1 MAPGWDHG
9 LVLSRLRALA
19 IDIGPL
25 RRYRDFRLRT
35 IAVSV
40 SSFGSF
46 FTMIAVPIQIKQ
58 LTNSTVAVG
67 LVGVAEFVPIIGVGL
82 LGGAI
87 ADRFDR
93 RTVALLSELAALAC
107 TVVLLLNGLLPRPQL
122 WLIYLV
128 AAGAVAAGSMQRPS
142 LDAML
147 PRYVPHDDIP
157 AASML
162 NNQCWSLANVTGTG
176 LGGVLASYDVR
187 LAYAVDVASFGL
199 SLLVFLRLTPLPRL
213 GSQQSPGVRATLA
226 SVAEGVRYAAGR
238 KDLLG
243 TYLIDTVAMT
253 MAMPTALFP
262 FFASVLHA
270 PHAVGLLYAADSAGG
285 LLAGAMSGWVRRV
298 HRHGMAIVL
307 AAACWGAAM
316 GLAGLM
322 PNLISALA
330 LLAVAGAA
338 DMVSGTFR
346 GVIWD
351 QTIPDELRGR
361 LAGIELLSYSIGPTL
376 GNARAGFTA
385 VRGVRFAI
393 ASGGL
398 LCVLGVGVTAAALPG
413 FRRYDSRTDEFARA
427 ERERRA
433 IGQARMYPSSG
444 AEHVT

>member
-1 MAPGWDHG
+1 MPD
-9 LVLSRLRALA
+9 LLNRLRGLA
-19 IDIGPL
+19 IDVSPL

-35 IAVSV
+35 IAASV
-40 SSFGSF
+40 SAFGSF
-46 FTMIAVPIQIKQ
+46 FTMIAVPVQLKQ
-58 LTNSTVAVG
+58 LTGSTVAVG
-67 LVGVAEFVPIIGVGL
+67 LVGAVEFVPIVLVGL

-93 RTVALLSELAALAC
+93 RLVVLLAELAALAC
-107 TVVLLLNGLLPRPQL
+107 TAALLVNALLPSPQL

-128 AAGAVAAGSMQRPS
+128 AAGAVSAGSMQRPS

-162 NNQCWSLANVTGTG
+162 NNQCWGLANIVGTV
-176 LGGVLASYDVR
+176 LGGTLASYDVR
-187 LAYAVDVASFGL
+187 LAYAVDVASFAV
-199 SLLVFLRLTPLPRL
+199 SLLVFLRMTPLPPSATEL
-213 GSQQSPGVRATLA
+213 VPGVRATLA
-226 SVAEGVRYAAGR
+226 SVGEGVRYAAGR

-243 TYLIDTVAMT
+243 TYLVDTVAMT

-262 FFASVLHA
+262 FFAAVLGT
-270 PHAVGLLYAADSAGG
+270 PSAVGLLYAADSIGG
-285 LLAGAMSGWVRRV
+285 LIAGALSGWVVRV
-298 HRHGMAIVL
+298 HRHGLAIVL
-307 AAACWGAAM
+307 AAICWGAAM

-322 PNLISALA
+322 PNLGWALV

-376 GNARAGFTA
+376 GNARAGFMA

-393 ASGGL
+393 SAGGL
-398 LCVLGVGVTAAALPG
+398 LCVAGVAVTGALLPG
-413 FRRYDSRTDEFARA
+413 FRRYDSRTDPHAVA
-427 ERERRA
+427 ERERRRA
-433 IGQARMYPSSG
+433 QAFVPR
-444 AEHVT
+444 

>member
-1 MAPGWDHG
+1 
-9 LVLSRLRALA
+9 VLTRLRALA
-19 IDIGPL
+19 IDVGPL

-46 FTMIAVPIQIKQ
+46 FTMVAVPIQIKQ
-58 LTNSTVAVG
+58 LTDSTVAVG
-67 LVGVAEFVPIIGVGL
+67 LVGAVEFVPIIVVGL

-93 RTVALLSELAALAC
+93 RTVVLLSELAALAC
-107 TVVLLLNGLLPRPQL
+107 TLLLLANALLPQPQL

-162 NNQCWSLANVTGTG
+162 NNQCWSLANIAGTV

-187 LAYAVDVASFGL
+187 LAYSVDVASFAL

-213 GSQQSPGVRATLA
+213 GMELPPGMRATLA
-226 SVAEGVRYAAGR
+226 SVADGISYAAGR
-238 KDLLG
+238 RDLLG

-253 MAMPTALFP
+253 MAMPMALFP

-285 LLAGAMSGWVRRV
+285 LLAGAVSGWVRRV

-307 AAACWGAAM
+307 AAGCWGAAI
-316 GLAGLM
+316 GLAGLA
-322 PNLISALA
+322 PNLISALV

-351 QTIPDELRGR
+351 QTIPDDYRGR

-376 GNARAGFTA
+376 GNARAGVMA

-393 ASGGL
+393 STGGL
-398 LCVLGVGVTAAALPG
+398 LCVAGVALTGALLPG
-413 FRRYDSRTDEFARA
+413 FRRYDSRTDTFAVA
-427 ERERRA
+427 ERQRRA
-433 IGQARMYPSSG
+433 A
-444 AEHVT
+444 AERAAFTSTSETTT

>member
-1 MAPGWDHG
+1 MKGVP
-9 LVLSRLRALA
+9 LLTRLRALA
-19 IDIGPL
+19 IDVGPL

-46 FTMIAVPIQIKQ
+46 FTMVAVPIQIKQ

-67 LVGVAEFVPIIGVGL
+67 LVGAVEFVPIVVVGL

-93 RTVALLSELAALAC
+93 RTVVLLSELAALAC
-107 TVVLLLNGLLPRPQL
+107 TTLLLANAVLVRPQL

-147 PRYVPHDDIP
+147 PRYVPHEDIP

-162 NNQCWSLANVTGTG
+162 NNQGWALANIGGTV

-187 LAYAVDVASFGL
+187 LAYAVDVASFAL

-213 GSQQSPGVRATLA
+213 GAELSPGVRATLA

-243 TYLIDTVAMT
+243 TYLVDTVAMT
-253 MAMPTALFP
+253 MAMPMALFP

-270 PHAVGLLYAADSAGG
+270 PHAVGLLYAADSIGG
-285 LLAGAMSGWVRRV
+285 LLAGVVSGWVRRV
-298 HRHGMAIVL
+298 HRHGLAIVL
-307 AAACWGAAM
+307 AAGCWGAAM

-322 PNLISALA
+322 PNLVAALA

-338 DMVSGTFR
+338 DMVSGVFR

-351 QTIPDELRGR
+351 QTIPDDFRGR

-376 GNARAGFTA
+376 GNARAGFMA

-393 ASGGL
+393 SAGGL
-398 LCVLGVGVTAAALPG
+398 LCVAGVALTGALLPS
-413 FRRYDSRTDEFARA
+413 FRHYDNRTDAFAVA

-433 IGQARMYPSSG
+433 AAAAAPLLPTSER
-444 AEHVT
+444 TT